1 MTNTENP
8 VVSVTVPPCSVD
20 GVPRRL
26 VEFADGSG
34 QVQSWRNGHWVPG
47 GCDVK
52 DVLMGTNC
60 DNPETA
66 R

>member
-1 MTNTENP
+1 MTNTEKQIVA
-8 VVSVTVPPCSVD
+8 VVGGTVLVD
-20 GVPRRL
+20 GIPRRL
-26 VEFADGSG
+26 AEFADGSG

-60 DNPETA
+60 DSPGAA